1 MDQLLVKQEEEILDN
16 LSQDNSIENRH
27 SSLEDDELFREM
39 LRREQNEN
47 LTRDLGLLTEM
58 GFSIKLINKVY
69 VFLRPRTIDQAIL
82 LMTEIDGIYQHN
94 FYYSHKGNKCFISF
108 WR

>member
-1 MDQLLVKQEEEILDN
+1 
-16 LSQDNSIENRH
+16 
-27 SSLEDDELFREM
+27 
-39 LRREQNEN
+39 
-47 LTRDLGLLTEM
+47 M

-94 FYYSHKGNKCFISF
+94 FYYSHKGNKCFICGYEEIGAF
-108 WR
+108 FLVYEVYPMFFAEWRVIVEDRKLCCTHLQLLPFDER